1 MLAHDF
7 RTHTCIVIDC
17 VIAVDGDD
25 GPCHNLAV
33 DTCREYARMIRTKIA
48 DHIDIVAHRSG
59 GEAIAVG
66 GINHDLVVFGE
77 ISHRLRGLIG
87 TSGGALPQRLTHV
100 AAATLLHACKNRL
113 IATGEVHI
121 HGLVVRN
128 GGKHRERAFE
138 IPQVDTQEH
147 NVFIAF
153 AYVLNKQVTNLCFQL
168 RGRLVKPSRTM
179 NGPQI
184 VVAMGFVIDERDEC
198 DRSAVLLHHIRT
210 PRRASVNGVLIFGPH
225 CGLFDGQGKTRLH
238 SLLFHGGCVGEFKSD
253 HDCWIVP
260 YGW

>member
-7 RTHTCIVIDC
+7 RTHTRIVIDR

-59 GEAIAVG
+59 GESVTVG
-66 GINHDLVVFGE
+66 GVNHDLVVFGE

-87 TSGGALPQRLTHV
+87 ASGRTLPQRLTHV

-138 IPQVDTQEH
+138 IPQVDT
-147 NVFIAF
+147 
-153 AYVLNKQVTNLCFQL
+153 
-168 RGRLVKPSRTM
+168 
-179 NGPQI
+179 
-184 VVAMGFVIDERDEC
+184 
-198 DRSAVLLHHIRT
+198 
-210 PRRASVNGVLIFGPH
+210 
-225 CGLFDGQGKTRLH
+225 
-238 SLLFHGGCVGEFKSD
+238 
-253 HDCWIVP
+253 
-260 YGW
+260 